1 MLSKFCYNE
10 CMILYVT
17 FLSHLLFIY
26 MAYQLLISV
35 VDWSKF
41 LKGTA
46 ENRLKIQLL
55 MLFLAIGMGYMV
67 STFFLDILVM
77 SRQFAQLFTQ

>member
-1 MLSKFCYNE
+1 MFCNFWYNDA
-10 CMILYVT
+10 MIIFVT

-26 MAYQLLISV
+26 MAYQLLTSV
-35 VDWSKF
+35 VDWGKL

-77 SRQFAQLFTQ
+77 SRQLTQLITQ